1 MNLKDLIIK
10 NRTYRRF
17 RESERIEPETLHEL
31 VGLTRYCA
39 SASNR
44 QLLRYLIACTPEETA
59 KVFPTLTW
67 AASLPDWPGPV
78 EGERP
83 AAYIVMLADTRI
95 QKNIFCDDGIAA
107 QSILLGAAEKGLGGC
122 MLAGIERDALR
133 ESLSIPAYYDI
144 PLILAL
150 GIPAERVVLEDG
162 AKHDPVQRAYWR
174 DEEGVHY
181 VPKRPLEHL
190 IVHFDE

>member
-1 MNLKDLIIK
+1 MNLKELMIK

-17 RESERIEPETLHEL
+17 RESERIEPATLHEL
-31 VGLTRYCA
+31 IDLTRYCA

-44 QLLRYLIACTPEETA
+44 QLLRYLIASTPEETA

-67 AASLPDWPGPV
+67 AASLPDWPGPA

-83 AAYIVMLADTRI
+83 PAYIIMLADTRI
-95 QKNIFCDDGIAA
+95 TKNIFCDDGIAA

-122 MLAGIERDALR
+122 MLAGIEREELRAALD
-133 ESLSIPAYYDI
+133 IPEYFDV

-150 GIPAERVVLEDG
+150 GNPTERVVIEDG
-162 AKHDPVQRAYWR
+162 ARHDPVKRAYWR

-181 VPKRPLEHL
+181 VPKRPLGQL
-190 IVHFDE
+190 IVRFDD